1 MGTSPLWPDERASR
15 AVEGVRRSVFC
26 WLLWPWIIVDRYELQ
41 RKVYTPVCTFIYNP
55 ITFTPH
61 SRLTI
66 RIPSA
71 RSALPC
77 VSFTLSCVSVCFRN
91 IPTPRPCDLRR
102 HAHSAARSSVNHWPA
117 PATRRRRRRHGSNW
131 DVNPTH
137 LLTHSRCGWQRSL
150 KH

>member
-1 MGTSPLWPDERASR
+1 MGASVVAVVAWRGRSERASR

-26 WLLWPWIIVDRYELQ
+26 CLLWPWILWPLRVQ
-41 RKVYTPVCTFIYNP
+41 RTVYTPVYCTFIYNP

-61 SRLTI
+61 SCLTV

-91 IPTPRPCDLRR
+91 IHVTRPCDLRR
-102 HAHSAARSSVNHWPA
+102 HAYCTEWSPVNHWPA
-117 PATRRRRRRHGSNW
+117 PATRRRRRGSNCIFIS
-131 DVNPTH
+131 PT
-137 LLTHSRCGWQRSL
+137 GPSL
-150 KH
+150 